1 MDFVNELRRRSN
13 YPFLRGAVRLL
24 MMAGYLAAMTVAMA
38 GLFAFTL
45 SSAGPS
51 SVLFGCLML
60 IGAVL
65 IVLLTHVARELMIML
80 ADIADGVLAV
90 AQYQGES
97 LPPRANTD
105 WG

>member
-13 YPFLRGAVRLL
+13 YPFLRGAVRFL
-24 MMAGYLAAMTVAMA
+24 MMAGYLAAMVVAMA
-38 GLFAFTL
+38 GLFTFTVPSAGI
-45 SSAGPS
+45 SSA
-51 SVLFGCLML
+51 LFGCLLLMA
-60 IGAVL
+60 AVL
-65 IVLLTHVARELMIML
+65 IVVLTHVVRELMIML